1 MHLCYCVRLSS
12 SLKPL
17 FCFYNRNTVSEIL
30 YYVVGERP
38 KYEQLTDDENYRPS
52 KISRADFRPPAA
64 ARNYDDADAMVSSP

>member
-17 FCFYNRNTVSEIL
+17 LCFHNRNTVSEIL

-64 ARNYDDADAMVSSP
+64 TRSYDDADIFCSE

>member
-1 MHLCYCVRLSS
+1 MHLCYCVHLSS

-17 FCFYNRNTVSEIL
+17 LCFYNCNTVL
-30 YYVVGERP
+30 GERP

-64 ARNYDDADAMVSSP
+64 ARSYDDADAMLSSP